1 MEFKRTKIK
10 VKPSKVK
17 KTVSDKKSDKPIVEL
32 PKASDTKMFEMM
44 HNPDE
49 NTFEQ
54 VTPIDDL
61 MFKQTVQTEENL
73 QMKSTE
79 EITTQK

>member
-1 MEFKRTKIK
+1 MVFKPTKIK
-10 VKPSKVK
+10 PAKVK
-17 KTVSDKKSDKPIVEL
+17 KTLPDKKSDKPIVEL
-32 PKASDTKMFEMM
+32 AKAADKKMFEMM

-54 VTPIDDL
+54 AAPIDDL
-61 MFKQTVQTEENL
+61 MFRQTVQTEENF

-79 EITTQK
+79 EIA